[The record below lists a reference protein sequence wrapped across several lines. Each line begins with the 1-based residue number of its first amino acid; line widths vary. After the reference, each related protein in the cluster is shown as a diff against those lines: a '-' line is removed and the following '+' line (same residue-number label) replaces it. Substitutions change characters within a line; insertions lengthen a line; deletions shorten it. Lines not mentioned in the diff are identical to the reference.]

1 MLFCYHPFESAYI
14 LLLTFSYIFYVLH
27 FHGNIELNSGPIK
40 LKQNTFSICDWNLN
54 SINAHNFWK
63 LLQLRAYISTY
74 KHDFICLSETY
85 LDSSIPDNLI
95 DIKGYNLVC
104 ADHPDIIK
112 TGGVC
117 IYYKDSLPVRIKLFP
132 YPKETLFLEMIH
144 NNKMVIVSVIY
155 RSPSQNN
162 SKLDS
167 FLTKVHQLLSE
178 INKCKPFLAVITM
191 GFNERSPAWWTKD
204 VHTTERSKLFS
215 LTFWNGFSQLI
226 SELTHIKVN
235 ISSCIDS
242 IFTDQWDLSLNS
254 GVHSPLHQNYHH
266 HIVSSPP
273 TTISKISMG
282 L

>member
-1 MLFCYHPFESAYI
+1 MQI
-14 LLLTFSYIFYVLH
+14 I
-27 FHGNIELNSGPIK
+27 
-40 LKQNTFSICDWNLN
+40 
-54 SINAHNFWK
+54 
-63 LLQLRAYISTY
+63 
-74 KHDFICLSETY
+74 
-85 LDSSIPDNLI
+85 
-95 DIKGYNLVC
+95 
-104 ADHPDIIK
+104 IIK

-144 NNKMVIVSVIY
+144 NNKKVIVFVIY

-167 FLTKVHQLLSE
+167 LLTKVNQLLRK

-204 VHTTERSKLFS
+204 VHTTERSKLFL

-242 IFTDQWDLSLNS
+242 ILTDQSDLSLNS
-254 GVHSPLHQNYHH
+254 GVHSPLHQNCHH
-266 HIVSSPP
+266 HIVSFPP

>member
-1 MLFCYHPFESAYI
+1 M
-14 LLLTFSYIFYVLH
+14 
-27 FHGNIELNSGPIK
+27 
-40 LKQNTFSICDWNLN
+40 
-54 SINAHNFWK
+54 
-63 LLQLRAYISTY
+63 QLRAYISTY

-85 LDSSIPDNLI
+85 PDSSIPDNLI

-144 NNKMVIVSVIY
+144 NNKKVIVSVIY

-167 FLTKVHQLLSE
+167 LLTKVHQLLRK

-204 VHTTERSKLFS
+204 VHTTERSKLFL
-215 LTFWNGFSQLI
+215 LTFRNGFSQLI
-226 SELTHIKVN
+226 SELTRIKVN

-242 IFTDQWDLSLNS
+242 ILTDQSDLSLNS
-254 GVHSPLHQNYHH
+254 GVHSPLHQNCHH

>member
-1 MLFCYHPFESAYI
+1 M
-14 LLLTFSYIFYVLH
+14 
-27 FHGNIELNSGPIK
+27 
-40 LKQNTFSICDWNLN
+40 
-54 SINAHNFWK
+54 
-63 LLQLRAYISTY
+63 QLRAYISTY

-85 LDSSIPDNLI
+85 PDSSIPDNLI

-144 NNKMVIVSVIY
+144 NNKKVIVSVIY
-155 RSPSQNN
+155 RFPSQNN

-167 FLTKVHQLLSE
+167 LLTKVHQLLRK

-204 VHTTERSKLFS
+204 VHTTERSKLFL
-215 LTFWNGFSQLI
+215 LTF
-226 SELTHIKVN
+226 
-235 ISSCIDS
+235 
-242 IFTDQWDLSLNS
+242 
-254 GVHSPLHQNYHH
+254 
-266 HIVSSPP
+266 
-273 TTISKISMG
+273 
-282 L
+282 